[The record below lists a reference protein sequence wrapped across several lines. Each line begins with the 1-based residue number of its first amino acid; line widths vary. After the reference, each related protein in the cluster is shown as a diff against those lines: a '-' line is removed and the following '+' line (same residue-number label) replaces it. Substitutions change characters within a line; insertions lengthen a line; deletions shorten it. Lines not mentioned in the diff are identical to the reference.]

1 MANIINQNIDNNYND
16 NNSNKIIFEK
26 SISNKHILKDA
37 KNKDDIFKVKKK
49 FQTLLEN
56 ENAKKYFN
64 APSKSS
70 QIFNC
75 ILESDIKSIINN
87 EYHNEKNI
95 KIEEILRNS
104 ENEINITQNVQAN
117 FEAYSEKIEALK
129 GIYSNIK
136 KCNAKIKNDWTTS
149 KSLDEFIKRFD
160 KIDKLYEN
168 EYQSSKT
175 DSNYIFF
182 SSCLDF
188 IIKKLVTKAKEKI
201 DEVEKE
207 AKNLKNLY
215 QSIEEIISFLNN
227 LKENLSKLDIVS
239 EPIIDTEKLN
249 EFVNKEME
257 YQDSKKVDLK
267 SGKI

>member
-1 MANIINQNIDNNYND
+1 MLNLEENKILIKCILNSESIYKKELLKLMNRNMAEGIIFYLINKYSDKLKKINLNLGIYSDLDKYFKNQPEIIAKIQTDFMNKINSFLIKEENTNSQNNDNNENINIINGENMANIINQNIDNNYND

-87 EYHNEKNI
+87 EYNNEKNI
-95 KIEEILRNS
+95 KIEEMIRNS
-104 ENEINITQNVQAN
+104 ENEINVTQNVQAN

-136 KCNAKIKNDWTTS
+136 KCNA
-149 KSLDEFIKRFD
+149 
-160 KIDKLYEN
+160 
-168 EYQSSKT
+168 YQ
-175 DSNYIFF
+175 
-182 SSCLDF
+182 LR
-188 IIKKLVTKAKEKI
+188 
-201 DEVEKE
+201 
-207 AKNLKNLY
+207 
-215 QSIEEIISFLNN
+215 
-227 LKENLSKLDIVS
+227 
-239 EPIIDTEKLN
+239 
-249 EFVNKEME
+249 
-257 YQDSKKVDLK
+257 
-267 SGKI
+267 

>member
-1 MANIINQNIDNNYND
+1 M
-16 NNSNKIIFEK
+16 EK
-26 SISNKHILKDA
+26 EGK
-37 KNKDDIFKVKKK
+37 
-49 FQTLLEN
+49 
-56 ENAKKYFN
+56 
-64 APSKSS
+64 
-70 QIFNC
+70 
-75 ILESDIKSIINN
+75 
-87 EYHNEKNI
+87 
-95 KIEEILRNS
+95 
-104 ENEINITQNVQAN
+104 
-117 FEAYSEKIEALK
+117 AL
-129 GIYSNIK
+129 S
-136 KCNAKIKNDWTTS
+136 
-149 KSLDEFIKRFD
+149 F
-160 KIDKLYEN
+160 IDKLYEN

-207 AKNLKNLY
+207 AKNLKSLH
-215 QSIEEIISFLNN
+215 QSREEIISFLNN
-227 LKENLSKLDIVS
+227 LYENMSNFDSVS